1 MSHRREQIESTLH
14 RAVSQVLVRDLSDPR
29 IRGLVS
35 VTRVELSE
43 DMRDLRVWVSVLPA
57 KFGPRS
63 VAGLRAAAAHVH
75 RHVCALVDL
84 RTVPHLRFELDKELE
99 KQESIYDAINRGL
112 DREGITS
119 SDVKHVIDPPP
130 VESDDDLDDDDE
142 DSEDD
147 AVDEVDADVDQSD
160 DDDEKGSQGKDSK
173 SKTDRGRRRHREE
186 EDEAEAHA

>member
-35 VTRVELSE
+35 VTRVKLSE

-63 VAGLRAAAAHVH
+63 VSGLRAAAAHVH
-75 RHVCALVDL
+75 RHVCALVD
-84 RTVPHLRFELDKELE
+84 LRFELDKELE

-112 DREGITS
+112 DREGISS
-119 SDVKHVIDPPP
+119 SDVKHVLDPQPAQT
-130 VESDDDLDDDDE
+130 DDDLDGDDADYEDGLTDEADAGVEQDDDE
-142 DSEDD
+142 TESEGG
-147 AVDEVDADVDQSD
+147 ASD
-160 DDDEKGSQGKDSK
+160 GGKTK
-173 SKTDRGRRRHREE
+173 SKADRGRRHRRGVE